1 MQRAQREHRHGDA
14 CLHVEDAG
22 TVETARV
29 LAERLALELTDG
41 PDGVEMPEQKDSR
54 PRASEVG
61 SDVIAA
67 RLARQPVHGRANRL
81 EAPRQFSAAAID
93 GWLVGARR
101 FDRYQG
107 LDRLAQPVLACL
119 TPIE

>member
-1 MQRAQREHRHGDA
+1 MQRAQREHRHGDTG
-14 CLHVEDAG
+14 LHVEDTG
-22 TVETARV
+22 TVEAPVV
-29 LAERLALELTDG
+29 LPKRLALELTDR

-54 PRASEVG
+54 PRAGEVG
-61 SDVIAA
+61 ADVIAA

-81 EAPRQFSAAAID
+81 EAPRQFRAAAID
-93 GWLVGARR
+93 GGLVGARR
-101 FDRYQG
+101 FHRHQG